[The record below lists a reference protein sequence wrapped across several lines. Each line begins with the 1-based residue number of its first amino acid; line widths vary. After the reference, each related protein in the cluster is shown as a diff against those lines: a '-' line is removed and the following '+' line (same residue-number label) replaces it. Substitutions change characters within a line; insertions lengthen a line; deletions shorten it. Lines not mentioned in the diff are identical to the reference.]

1 VVGDE
6 KISSLKAGGEKV
18 SSKEVG
24 GKEAGSKEVSRFLA
38 DFAIT
43 LL

>member
-1 VVGDE
+1 MVGDE